1 MERKNPPRRSVDPFR
16 GDGKHSA
23 DAAIVN
29 VSASVRP
36 LEFAPRSGPKRGRGA
51 AFPHSIRRVTDLWPT
66 PIADRLGSSWA
77 ACDPYATPGSH
88 LPPWRGPTPRAWL
101 AWIVILL
108 SVAVIVW
115 AGHQSSAVPEPRDP
129 LAGDALMEIQ
139 ARLLY
144 AGASLGGRAAPLV
157 PDGDHAAVI
166 TTPGLAWRLAAY
178 DAAATRDPMRTERVF
193 LPLIESFDDEVAAI
207 GGEAQRLHESVKAA
221 LVDPESLDAADAA
234 LVEHRLGWFGLA
246 LLSHRS
252 GSADPVRTRVDAQ
265 AKRAMWI
272 TLSAVGLAGLAL
284 LAGITIFI
292 LLGVR
297 SLRGEPLRLVA
308 PAPHIH
314 PAIFLEAV
322 AVYLALYLVLS
333 VAGGAII
340 VLTGGSHPILV
351 GAIMLA
357 AASFAGALWP
367 MLRSRA
373 PATAAADLGL
383 TRGRGVLRE
392 IGAGLFGYL
401 ACVPIMAVGMIATI
415 VLLVVYMM
423 LAQALGWEAQE
434 TSTAPHPILEW
445 VAGGSTAAR
454 LGVLLLA
461 AGVAPLFEEIM
472 FRGALFSGASKRLGV
487 GPAML
492 IMAFIFAVIHPQG
505 WLAVPALMSIAVS
518 FALLRMWRGGCLI
531 APITAHALHN
541 GAIVGVLLLLFT

>member
-1 MERKNPPRRSVDPFR
+1 MRLS
-16 GDGKHSA
+16 
-23 DAAIVN
+23 
-29 VSASVRP
+29 
-36 LEFAPRSGPKRGRGA
+36 EFAPRSGPVRGRGV
-51 AFPHSIRRVTDLWPT
+51 AFPHSIRRVTDPWPT
-66 PIADRLGSSWA
+66 LIADRLGSSWA

-88 LPPWRGPTPRAWL
+88 LPPWRGPTPRAWP

-115 AGHQSSAVPEPRDP
+115 VGRRPSAVSRAPDPR
-129 LAGDALMEIQ
+129 AGDAMMDIQ
-139 ARLLY
+139 ARVLY
-144 AGASLGGRAAPLV
+144 AGASFGGQAPPLV
-157 PDGDHAAVI
+157 ADRDLAAVI

-178 DAAATRDPMRTERVF
+178 DAAAIRDPARIEHVL
-193 LPLIESFDDEVAAI
+193 LPLVESFDDEVAAI
-207 GGEAQRLHESVKAA
+207 GGDTLRLHEAVKAA
-221 LVDPESLDAADAA
+221 LLDPGSLDAADAA

-252 GSADPVRTRVDAQ
+252 GSADPIRGRAEAQ
-265 AKRAMWI
+265 AARALWI
-272 TLSAVGLAGLAL
+272 MLSAVGLAGLAL
-284 LAGITIFI
+284 LAGITILI

-297 SLRGEPLRLVA
+297 SLRSEPLRLVA

-367 MLRSRA
+367 LLRSRD

-383 TRGRGVLRE
+383 TRGRGVMRE

-401 ACVPIMAVGMIATI
+401 ACVPIMAVGMIGTI
-415 VLLVVYMM
+415 VLMVVYMM

-434 TSTAPHPILEW
+434 TSTAPHPVLEW

-487 GPAML
+487 VPAML

-505 WLAVPALMSIAVS
+505 WIALPALMSIAIG